1 MMDLPVRRSEVMGEQ
16 MEVTI
21 SGLAGGHSGTEIH
34 KNRANSNIL
43 AGRFLYELAGKMD
56 YALIELEGGLKD
68 NAIPRTTRMLLA
80 IDGGEKEILKEE
92 ASRFTENLCREYSGT
107 DDGIT
112 VTVEKTGEGAAPA
125 PAAEVAARTCFRI
138 GPFATRAAAEA
149 ARGRVDAVMPEPQ
162 LREEPGRA
170 SRYRVLLPPA
180 EDRAQAQATAQRI
193 AAAGFDDLFVLSQG
207 AEANAIA
214 LGTYGSRETAQRR
227 AAALQAAGFP
237 AQVQAQGAAAA
248 SQWWWLGGSDDAQ
261 AVRAAHPAAQALDCT
276 ALAAPALR

>member
-1 MMDLPVRRSEVMGEQ
+1 MSIR
-16 MEVTI
+16 
-21 SGLAGGHSGTEIH
+21 
-34 KNRANSNIL
+34 
-43 AGRFLYELAGKMD
+43 
-56 YALIELEGGLKD
+56 ALIVVLVALNLGVAAWWLSRPAASPPPVPVSDRGGVPLQVLSTPAVTATLAADTDAPTALAASPDAGEGV
-68 NAIPRTTRMLLA
+68 
-80 IDGGEKEILKEE
+80 GE
-92 ASRFTENLCREYSGT
+92 
-107 DDGIT
+107 
-112 VTVEKTGEGAAPA
+112 GEGAAPA
-125 PAAEVAARTCFRI
+125 PAAEIAARTCFRI

-237 AQVQAQGAAAA
+237 APVQALGAAAA

>member
-1 MMDLPVRRSEVMGEQ
+1 MSIR
-16 MEVTI
+16 
-21 SGLAGGHSGTEIH
+21 
-34 KNRANSNIL
+34 
-43 AGRFLYELAGKMD
+43 
-56 YALIELEGGLKD
+56 ALIVVLVALNLGVAAWWLSRPAASPPPVPVSDRGGVPLEVLSTP
-68 NAIPRTTRMLLA
+68 AVTATLA
-80 IDGGEKEILKEE
+80 ADTDAPTALAASPDAGEGVGE
-92 ASRFTENLCREYSGT
+92 
-107 DDGIT
+107 
-112 VTVEKTGEGAAPA
+112 GEGAAPA
-125 PAAEVAARTCFRI
+125 PAAEIAARTCFRI

>member
-1 MMDLPVRRSEVMGEQ
+1 MSIR
-16 MEVTI
+16 
-21 SGLAGGHSGTEIH
+21 
-34 KNRANSNIL
+34 
-43 AGRFLYELAGKMD
+43 
-56 YALIELEGGLKD
+56 ALIVVLVALNLGVAAWWLSRPAASPPPVPVSDRGGVPLQVLTTPAVTATLAADTDAPTALAASPDAGEGV
-68 NAIPRTTRMLLA
+68 
-80 IDGGEKEILKEE
+80 GE
-92 ASRFTENLCREYSGT
+92 
-107 DDGIT
+107 
-112 VTVEKTGEGAAPA
+112 GEGAAPA
-125 PAAEVAARTCFRI
+125 PAAEIAARTCFRI

>member
-1 MMDLPVRRSEVMGEQ
+1 MSIR
-16 MEVTI
+16 
-21 SGLAGGHSGTEIH
+21 
-34 KNRANSNIL
+34 
-43 AGRFLYELAGKMD
+43 
-56 YALIELEGGLKD
+56 ALIVVLVALNLGVAAWWLSRPAASPPPVPVSDRGGVPLQVLSTPAVTATLAADTDAPTALAASPDAGEG
-68 NAIPRTTRMLLA
+68 
-80 IDGGEKEILKEE
+80 
-92 ASRFTENLCREYSGT
+92 
-107 DDGIT
+107 
-112 VTVEKTGEGAAPA
+112 VGEGAAPA
-125 PAAEVAARTCFRI
+125 PAAEIAARTCFRI

-248 SQWWWLGGSDDAQ
+248 SQWWWLGASDDAQ

>member
-1 MMDLPVRRSEVMGEQ
+1 MTRIFPPVSLIGVPTDIGAGHRGASLGPEALR
-16 MEVTI
+16 I
-21 SGLAGGHSGTEIH
+21 AGLAQALAASPDSG
-34 KNRANSNIL
+34 
-43 AGRFLYELAGKMD
+43 
-56 YALIELEGGLKD
+56 EG
-68 NAIPRTTRMLLA
+68 
-80 IDGGEKEILKEE
+80 
-92 ASRFTENLCREYSGT
+92 
-107 DDGIT
+107 
-112 VTVEKTGEGAAPA
+112 VGEGAAPA